1 MLKGLKSLFGSQEK
15 HVILSPVAGKAIPM
29 SQVNDPTF
37 SQEILGKGV
46 AIIPSEGEVKA
57 PADGTVSMIFDTK
70 HAVSMTAD
78 NGAEIIIHIGLDTVE
93 LKGEHFTALAE
104 AGQKVKAGT
113 PLVRFDMEKIKEAG
127 YDVVTPVIVC
137 NTPQFPDMVCKTGM
151 DVKAGDVII
160 ELD

>member
-1 MLKGLKSLFGSQEK
+1 MLKGLKSLFGSKEK
-15 HVILSPVAGKAIPM
+15 HVIVSPMAGKAIPM

-57 PADGTVSMIFDTK
+57 PVNGTVSMIFDTK

-104 AGQKVKAGT
+104 AGQKVTAGT
-113 PLVRFDMEKIKEAG
+113 PLVRFDM
-127 YDVVTPVIVC
+127 
-137 NTPQFPDMVCKTGM
+137 
-151 DVKAGDVII
+151 
-160 ELD
+160 